1 MTVKIAGLYMMDGVR
16 NQRSL
21 RAGRHVL
28 FTLFPCPIELL
39 DWFKEPE
46 HFSFAHPHAHYCF
59 FYGVDEDHV
68 FRYLLALRIRK
79 GPIATSNT

>member
-39 DWFKEPE
+39 DWFKKNQNIFLLPT
-46 HFSFAHPHAHYCF
+46 HTPIIVFST
-59 FYGVDEDHV
+59 G
-68 FRYLLALRIRK
+68 
-79 GPIATSNT
+79 